1 MPKAFLWKRPF
12 SLRPRVSSCL
22 LPERLQQP
30 PPRPSTQTG
39 ATRRGGVP
47 PCLSSS
53 LTADPGGSC
62 LFLRN
67 DFVCSLSISVVLSVP
82 VPVCSPQTCSYPH
95 LLLQPPHFLICL
107 LLSPGPGVASSLPNQ
122 IESVIL
128 ASLWKEGFPKT
139 RVCGLTPVHPPPLP
153 HSPRPSPAPQRSYPG
168 FPETVLVLLPQ
179 VLPLVTRST
188 VISSQENKVTCLTTV
203 GKPLSSYYVT
213 SCFIL
218 STSSIPIP
226 SVYA

>member
-1 MPKAFLWKRPF
+1 MFSADVFLPPSSITASALPHMSSALPGSWSGLVSAQPD
-12 SLRPRVSSCL
+12 RVSHLGFSV
-22 LPERLQQP
+22 EGRLSKNSSLWAHSRSGAGRPPQP
-30 PPRPSTQTG
+30 RPPRRPP
-39 ATRRGGVP
+39 RRGAARPGRGRGGGP
-47 PCLSSS
+47 P
-53 LTADPGGSC
+53 
-62 LFLRN
+62 
-67 DFVCSLSISVVLSVP
+67 
-82 VPVCSPQTCSYPH
+82 
-95 LLLQPPHFLICL
+95 
-107 LLSPGPGVASSLPNQ
+107 
-122 IESVIL
+122 
-128 ASLWKEGFPKT
+128 
-139 RVCGLTPVHPPPLP
+139 P
-153 HSPRPSPAPQRSYPG
+153 HSPTPSPAPQRSYPG